1 MNLSPIH
8 SSRRRISSGMT
19 LVEIIVSFAAGFLL
33 LAVMAVLYVFGMRTF
48 GAMNNYSEMD
58 AKSRIA
64 LDYMIR
70 EIRQA
75 SLVIGKQTSGS
86 TLWLKVAN
94 TNSAVLST
102 NTFTW
107 DSSSLTLNWDK
118 TALGIAQ
125 PTKTLLSGCTG
136 WSFTLYSRAPDSTG
150 AFPTTS
156 DITRTKLIN
165 MTWTCVRS
173 NLVANINSESIVTAE
188 VVLRNLQE

>member
-1 MNLSPIH
+1 MNLSPIPGVSRHH
-8 SSRRRISSGMT
+8 SRGMT
-19 LVEIIVSFAAGFLL
+19 LVEVMVAFSAGFLL

-48 GAMNNYSEMD
+48 GAMNNYTEMD
-58 AKSRIA
+58 ARSRIA
-64 LDYMIR
+64 LDYMIK

-75 SLVIGKQTSGS
+75 SLVIGQQTSGS
-86 TLWLKVAN
+86 TTWLKVAN

-107 DSSSLTLNWDK
+107 DSGSLTLSWDK
-118 TALGIAQ
+118 TAFGVAEQ
-125 PTKTLLSGCTG
+125 TKTLLTGCSAWT
-136 WSFTLYSRAPDSTG
+136 FTLYSRAPNSMG
-150 AFPTTS
+150 VFPTTT

-165 MTWTCVRS
+165 MSWTCLRS